1 MATRI
6 TIGGQIKDALTK
18 DLVTAFTTLGYY
30 AGLDAYR
37 NHSYRHRTYAL
48 HDSYASAVYLDGML
62 VEESIR
68 YINRSRQKKD
78 DTRAWRGSKNPETK
92 NPWEFGYY
100 GRDSIKNYFQENKNI
115 RKRKGISIVVIAAQW
130 YASIVE
136 SKGYTVLNPRTVASS
151 VTYRF
156 DSYVTPILQK
166 YGLKKYAIDLKR
178 ELGSDQFYIQDQK
191 WRNAKKS

>member
-6 TIGGQIKDALTK
+6 TIGEQIKDALTR
-18 DLVTAFTTLGYY
+18 DLVAACATLGYH

-37 NHSYRHRTYAL
+37 NHSYKHRTFAL
-48 HDSYASAVYLDGML
+48 HDSYASAVYLNGML
-62 VEESIR
+62 VETSIR
-68 YINRSRQKKD
+68 YINRSRQKKG

-100 GRDSIKNYFQENKNI
+100 GRDSVKNYFQENKKN
-115 RKRKGISIVVIAAQW
+115 RKRNGISIVVIAAQW

-136 SKGYTVLNPRTVASS
+136 GNGYTVLNPRTVASS

-156 DSYVTPILQK
+156 DSYITPILQK
-166 YGLKKYAIDLKR
+166 YGLKKFAIELKR

-191 WRNAKKS
+191 WRKT